1 MHNDIHSSNIMFKK
15 TELEYLYFKFRNKY
29 FKIPTFNKI
38 TKIIDFGRATFKL
51 GNKIYFSDV
60 FMRDEDA
67 FGQYSIPNLD
77 NNNLKNCR
85 IKPNMSF
92 DLSRLATTL
101 IERFARLDD
110 SYNEIVKLLE
120 LWMTDKFGNDLSELE
135 EDFDL
140 YKLIA
145 RNVKSAQ
152 PRAALN
158 KKLWG
163 EFEIDESAIPKNQ
176 FIYKY

>member
-1 MHNDIHSSNIMFKK
+1 MFKE
-15 TELEYLYFKFRNKY
+15 TQLEFLYFKYKQRY
-29 FKIPTFNKI
+29 FKIPTFNKV

-60 FMRDEDA
+60 FMKNEDA
-67 FGQYSIPNLD
+67 FGQYSMPDLD
-77 NNNLKNCR
+77 TNSLKSCK

-101 IERFARLDD
+101 IERFEHLDD
-110 SYNEIVKLLE
+110 SYNEVKRLLT
-120 LWMTDKFGNDLSELE
+120 LWLTDKYGNDLSELD

-145 RNVKSAQ
+145 RNVKSAH
-152 PRAALN
+152 PKAALN
-158 KKLWG
+158 KKLWN
-163 EFEIDESAIPKNQ
+163 EFEIDFKDIPKNQ